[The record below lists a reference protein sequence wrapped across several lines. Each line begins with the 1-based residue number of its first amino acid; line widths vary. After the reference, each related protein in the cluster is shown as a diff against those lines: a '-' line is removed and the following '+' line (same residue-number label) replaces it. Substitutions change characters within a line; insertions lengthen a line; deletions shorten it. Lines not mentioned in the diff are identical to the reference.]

1 MRHLPKIKTKNTKKI
16 DIANKKTSKKK
27 KPEKTPKKTKKT
39 AHQEKVINYDAQSS
53 YIFYLILPMIS
64 TFIPLYTLM
73 TRGSSP
79 SKHKDM
85 TRFPP
90 FKRTC
95 MPKKNNKN
103 QIFF

>member
-1 MRHLPKIKTKNTKKI
+1 MRHLQNQTKIKKI
-16 DIANKKTSKKK
+16 DIANKKTRQKKEDRK
-27 KPEKTPKKTKKT
+27 KQPKKTKKT

-90 FKRTC
+90 SNGHVC
-95 MPKKNNKN
+95 QKKQQKSD
-103 QIFF
+103 FF